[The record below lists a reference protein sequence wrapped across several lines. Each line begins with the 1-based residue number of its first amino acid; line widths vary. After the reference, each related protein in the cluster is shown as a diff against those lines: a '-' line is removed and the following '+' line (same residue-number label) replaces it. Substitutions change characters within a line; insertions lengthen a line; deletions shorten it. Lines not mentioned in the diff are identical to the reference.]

1 MTARDVAEQEL
12 KLRLPPS
19 AIAAVLRHPAVLAAK
34 RGRMHT
40 AAMHATYYDTADLRL
55 ARARIGL
62 RVRREGPRWRQ
73 TIKGPP
79 DARSGGGLVAR
90 PEYEW
95 PLAAGATRASPPPID
110 RARFADTPWR
120 RKLDKAARDG
130 LAPMFSTVFDRSS
143 VPLVFADSTMATLA
157 VDAGEI
163 RGTGPRPRREALCE
177 IEIELESGHAHHLFD
192 LAHALAADVP
202 LAIETRS
209 KAARGYA
216 LVAPV
221 APAPVPARAVD
232 APLERDDAAGV
243 ALAAILRSCSRQ
255 IEANADG
262 LLADDDPEWIHQMR
276 IATRRLRACLSLL
289 RDLAPAA
296 ALDPVVDDTRW
307 LARALAT
314 ARDLDVMA
322 VATLPAIRRAVGPA
336 APEADALV
344 ALRRRIARQRGRAR
358 GDARAAVA
366 STRFTKLLLAA
377 GALAA
382 RSHFGVDATAPAAA
396 ILASPA
402 RAFAAPV
409 LSRRQRKLLQRG
421 ANLASAAPAAR
432 HAARLAAKR
441 LRYAAEFFAP
451 LFPQRKAQRYLAAL
465 EALQDLLGELNDAS
479 VAATLASD
487 HAGPDGTATATLRGW
502 AAAQVSLRAGA
513 LDEAWHHF
521 AHARPFWAGD

>member
-1 MTARDVAEQEL
+1 VTARDDAEQEL

-34 RGRMHT
+34 RGRMRT

-62 RVRREGPRWRQ
+62 RVRREGRRWRQ
-73 TIKGPP
+73 TIKGAP
-79 DARSGGGLVAR
+79 DARSGGGLAAR

-95 PLAAGATRASPPPID
+95 PLANGATRVSPPPID
-110 RARFADTPWR
+110 RDRFADTPWR
-120 RKLDKAARDG
+120 RKLDKAAREG
-130 LAPMFSTVFDRSS
+130 LAPVFATVFERRSVS
-143 VPLVFADSTMATLA
+143 LVFADGTMATLA

-163 RGTGPRPRREALCE
+163 RSAGPRRRREALCE
-177 IEIELESGHAHHLFD
+177 IEIELESGRAHHLFD
-192 LAHALAADVP
+192 LAHALAADLP

-216 LVAPV
+216 LVAPI

-232 APLERDDAAGV
+232 TPLHRDDAAGD
-243 ALAAILRSCSRQ
+243 ALAAILRSCARQ

-276 IATRRLRACLSLL
+276 IGTRRLRACLSLL

-296 ALDPVVDDTRW
+296 ALDSVADEARW

-322 VATLPAIRRAVGPA
+322 DATLSAILRAVGPA
-336 APEADALV
+336 ATEAGALV
-344 ALRRRIARQRGRAR
+344 ALRRRVARQRRRAR
-358 GDARAAVA
+358 DAAREAVA
-366 STRFTKLLLAA
+366 SARFTRLLLAT

-382 RSHFGVDATAPAAA
+382 RARFGVDATAPAAA

-409 LSRRQRKLLQRG
+409 LSHRQRKLMQRG
-421 ANLASAAPAAR
+421 AILASADAAAR

-451 LFPQRKAQRYLAAL
+451 LFPQRKARRYVGAL
-465 EALQDLLGELNDAS
+465 EALQDVLGELNDAS
-479 VAATLASD
+479 VAATLAAD
-487 HAGPDGTATATLRGW
+487 HAGPDATATATLRGW
-502 AAAQVSLRAGA
+502 SAAQAALRAGA